1 MANETGRIGWS
12 NNIITGLEE
21 NPLME
26 NVFGKFNKAF
36 LVGVIGEEFKLNY
49 IVKDEKFYRTLVKV
63 ERFSGTEDI
72 IPVIVPEKIIEQE
85 MGDEVIGKWAAFC
98 GQFRS
103 YNKTDENG
111 KTHLELFLF
120 TKRVDICKSED
131 GVKKSLI
138 KLLNGDNFVNNL
150 VFIDGYLC
158 KKRELRTTPSGIK
171 ICDLIIA
178 VNRSCGKTDYIPCIT
193 WEKVAEWTQNLE
205 VGSHVKA
212 YGRIQKRDYYKK
224 SSENPKRGKWKIA
237 YELSVIRIKK
247 LKK

>member
-1 MANETGRIGWS
+1 MANENGRIGWS
-12 NNIITGLEE
+12 NNVITGLEE
-21 NPLME
+21 NLLMK
-26 NVFGKFNKAF
+26 NVFVESNKAF
-36 LVGVIGEEFKLNY
+36 LIGVIGEEFKLNHV
-49 IVKDEKFYRTLVKV
+49 VKDEKFYRTLVKV

-72 IPVIVPEKIIEQE
+72 IPVIVPGIIIKQGMCNEA
-85 MGDEVIGKWAAFC
+85 IGKWAAFC

-103 YNKTDENG
+103 YNKTDEYG

-120 TKRVDICKSED
+120 AKRVDIRESKD

-158 KKRELRTTPSGIK
+158 KKRELRTTPSGTK

-178 VNRSCGKTDYIPCIT
+178 VNRSCGKTDYIPCIA

-205 VGSHVKA
+205 VGSHVKI

-247 LKK
+247 LK